1 MAQDSIQF
9 NQIYISINGYA
20 IDPKDFAADTDI
32 DITLGGDGGETRAG
46 KGGGR
51 EVVYYDNSIDSLKF
65 TLRGSSSLV
74 YKLMQYKRNHV
85 PIESLIVKDLNPMRQ
100 RTFTTNSAHVKSF
113 DDVSLTDASAWAFTV
128 ECVENFDVQGI

>member
-1 MAQDSIQF
+1 MTIDSIQF

-20 IDPKDFAADTDI
+20 IDAKDFGDADI
-32 DITLGGDGGETRAG
+32 EITTGGDAGETRAG

-51 EVVYYDNSIDSLKF
+51 EVLFKDDKIDSVAF

-74 YKLMQYKRNHV
+74 YKLQQYHANHV
-85 PIESLIVKDLNPMRQ
+85 PITSLIIKDLNPMRQ

-113 DDVSLTDASAWAFTV
+113 DAVALTDASAWAFTI
-128 ECVENFDVQGI
+128 ECVENFEVA